1 MSTEGQFDEQI
12 VWELYFDMRINVF
25 GELPLFVW
33 ATLEMMYCVEGQHLT
48 YQTLHGNSSAFAK

>member
-33 ATLEMMYCVEGQHLT
+33 ATLEMMC
-48 YQTLHGNSSAFAK
+48 